1 MKNFVLIIIVA
12 TFSLAGVAQSPG
24 GVSSGLAIW
33 LKADAG
39 TSSTTNGDFLSY
51 WNDQSGNAVNATQ
64 TDPTQVACPRFVT
77 DAMNG
82 NPAIEF
88 NGGAKYFNINLSS
101 IGNTYTII
109 TVAKRADSGSL
120 RYVVGVQ
127 STVPRGLH
135 IGYTTNTTLRMSEGA
150 ATSNADATVAGYDAV
165 NEVPVILKGE
175 AYGVAAGR
183 GIEEVKNG
191 TTTSASNSNVA
202 SGPAKTAGV
211 IGRGFSTQGFA
222 GYVSEVIMYNRT
234 LSSTEIASIYTYIA
248 VKYGLTIDVA
258 QHDYYDDATYG
269 FDLFGLGKNSATQGL
284 NQSAS
289 MSENSDA
296 MVSFSNATSLDNGD
310 YLVAGNN
317 DGALTFSAYGGTNCA
332 IGNLLDRVWKAEETG
347 ETGSVDITFD
357 LTALTGVDPEDVI
370 LMIDFDG
377 DGFDDETPI
386 EGTYSAPYMTF
397 AGVNLTDNSY
407 FTLAEGVA
415 HWYSQSSGNTSD
427 AIWAKTPSGTPQTI
441 SVLCSKISITVQAGH
456 AITNDVLVTAKNFT
470 IEGTASFD
478 QGSTNM
484 SLYGTYLNNGTHTI
498 TTGNVNFNGTTS
510 QTITGV
516 SITDFNNVNCNNA
529 VGVSIA
535 GIGMNVK
542 GVLQVNAGTFS
553 TNGKLRLKS
562 YSTSTASIGPLTSGD
577 ILGNVTVERYHN
589 ATAAGWVNICA
600 PVQNKTVSDWNDD
613 LITTGF
619 TGSDYPSYSF
629 NNVQHYDETVVGN
642 RNQGYVGAVSTA
654 EALINKAGYFVYM
667 NAGVLE
673 LDIDGAIFKG
683 NQSLPVSF
691 TNTGDI
697 TADGWCL
704 VANPYPSAIDW
715 DSGSWTKTNMNNAV
729 QIWNSAIGQYA
740 SYVNGV
746 GTNGGDGIIPSSQ
759 SFFVQANAA
768 SPVLTATENVKV
780 SASGT
785 YKSLVTEGITTINL
799 SLGGMIDQTVLVW
812 DETSVASFENDRDGF
827 KLRSQLADAPY
838 LCSVSGDGYD
848 LSINDLA
855 LMDHEFIIPLK
866 IESALGGKATISW
879 KGIPTDDEYELVL
892 EDMLIHKSI
901 PMADIN
907 TYVAEIKANRTDA
920 RFQLHWKKKD
930 VAPELEEVS
939 GTITGI
945 LTNDGIQLT
954 FDFPSENEF
963 KITAYNMLGQQLT
976 ETFYGKFAQNTIRFS
991 DNVYG
996 AHSLV
1001 DIINLTTGERTTIR
1015 LGK

>member
-1 MKNFVLIIIVA
+1 MKNFVLLITAVTI
-12 TFSLAGVAQSPG
+12 SLTGIAQSPG

-39 TSSTTNGDFLSY
+39 TSSTTNGDFLSS

-101 IGNTYTII
+101 IGSTYTII

-135 IGYTTNTTLRMSEGA
+135 IGYTSNTTLRMSEGA
-150 ATSNADATVAGYDAV
+150 ATSNADATVAGYDAST
-165 NEVPVILKGE
+165 EVPVILKGE
-175 AYGVAAGR
+175 AYGSMAGR
-183 GIEEVKNG
+183 AIDEVKNG
-191 TTTSASNSNVA
+191 TTTSASNA
-202 SGPAKTAGV
+202 LLATGPGKTAGV

-234 LSSTEIASIYTYIA
+234 LSSTEIANIYTYIS

-258 QHDYYDDATYG
+258 QHNYYDDATYS
-269 FDLFGLGKNSATQGL
+269 FDLFGLGKNTATQGL
-284 NQSAS
+284 NQTASSSESA
-289 MSENSDA
+289 DA

-317 DGALTFSAYGGTNCA
+317 NGALSFAAYGGSNCA
-332 IGNLLDRVWKAEETG
+332 ITNLLSRVWKAEETG

-357 LTALTGVDPEDVI
+357 LTSLTGLDPEDVI
-370 LMIDFDG
+370 LMVDYDG
-377 DGFDDETPI
+377 DGYDDETPI

-397 AGVNLTDNSY
+397 SGINLTDNSY

-415 HWYSQSSGNTSD
+415 HWYSRSSGNTTD
-427 AIWAKTPSGTPQTI
+427 AIWAKTPTGTPQAI
-441 SVLCSKISITVQAGH
+441 SVLCSKINITVQAGH
-456 AITNDVLVTAKNFT
+456 SITNDALITAKNFT
-470 IEGTASFD
+470 IEGTASFNQD
-478 QGSTNM
+478 ATNM
-484 SLYGTYLNNGTHTI
+484 TIYGTYMNNGTHLVS
-498 TTGNVNFNGTTS
+498 TGNVNFNGSVS

-516 SITDFNNVNCNNA
+516 STTEFYNVNCNNA

-542 GVLQVNAGTFS
+542 GVLQVNSGTFS

-562 YSTSTASIGPLTSGD
+562 YSTMTGSIGPLTSGD
-577 ILGNVTVERYHN
+577 ILGNVTIERYHS
-589 ATAAGWVNICA
+589 AAAAGWVNICS
-600 PVQNKTVSDWNDD
+600 PIQNKTVSDWNDD

-619 TGSDYPSYSF
+619 TGSDYPSYAF
-629 NNVQHYDETVVGN
+629 NNIQYYDETALGN
-642 RNQGYVGAVSTA
+642 RNQGYVGVVSAA
-654 EALINKAGYFVYM
+654 EALINKAGYFVYA
-667 NAGVLE
+667 NAGVIE
-673 LDIDGAIFKG
+673 LDVDGAIFKG
-683 NQSLPVSF
+683 SQTLPVTF

-715 DSGSWTKTNMNNAV
+715 DSGSWTKTNMNNSV

-746 GTNGGDGIIPSSQ
+746 GTNGGTGIIPSSQ

-768 SPVLTATENVKV
+768 SPVLTATESVKT
-780 SASGT
+780 STSGT

-799 SLGGMIDQTVLVW
+799 SLGGMTDQTVLVW
-812 DETSVASFENDRDGF
+812 DEESSSAFENDRDGF
-827 KLRSQLADAPY
+827 KLRSQLPEAPY

-848 LSINDLA
+848 LSISDLA
-855 LMDHEFIIPLK
+855 LLDHEFIIPIK

-879 KGIPTDDEYELVL
+879 KGIPTDDEYELVF
-892 EDMLIHKSI
+892 EDVLIHKSI
-901 PMADIN
+901 PMADVN
-907 TYVAEIKANRTDA
+907 TYIAEIKANRSDA
-920 RFQLHWKKKD
+920 RFQLHWKKKE
-930 VAPELEEVS
+930 VSPEALAQS
-939 GTITGI
+939 GTISGV
-945 LTNDGIQLT
+945 LTSEGIQLT
-954 FDFPSENEF
+954 FNFPSENEF
-963 KITAYNMLGQQLT
+963 KITTYNMLGQQLT
-976 ETFYGKFAQNTIRFS
+976 ETFYGRFAQNTISFS